1 MMITLKAALV
11 GTSCVGVLAVG
22 GVTYA
27 TVAQPD
33 AGLRSD
39 RAQVPD
45 AKPAAPAPAA
55 PSAPQCLPKS
65 GDVKHAVPQQ
75 PAAPNAAAPQPGTAQ
90 HQAAGAQQAA
100 RQAVEEQAQKA
111 DDAKKAPANLPHS
124 VPGANCLPSQP
135 PKDVKPVHPAKPQV
149 PQLPHLKKINCNTVK
164 PAIALGGPAEK
175 ALILSRGLG
184 KGTKNVEVITHKT
197 HNKTHKLCKV
207 TVKWVGTA
215 GQWLKV
221 ERVKTPRSYNL
232 DQLRQA
238 LRLPAGGAPVSV
250 HGVRGW
256 QTPLG
261 SAVIWYSEGGFAL
274 VVEGSPA
281 YAPQLHD
288 VAAKLQQQAQEV
300 R

>member
-175 ALILSRGLG
+175 ALILSRGLSH
-184 KGTKNVEVITHKT
+184 GTKHVEVITH
-197 HNKTHKLCKV
+197 KTHKLCKV

-221 ERVKTPRSYNL
+221 ERVKTPHPYSL

-238 LRLPAGGAPVSV
+238 LRLPAGGAPISV
-250 HGVRGW
+250 QGVRGW

-261 SAVIWYSEGGFAL
+261 GAVLWYSEGGFAL
-274 VVEGSPA
+274 IVEGSPA

-288 VAAKLQQQAQEV
+288 VAAKLQQQAQQV